1 MLPEDTSADAARED
15 RSAGRPGLLKKEFV
29 QGSYPM
35 LPDSQIFDRRQR
47 KICYYRRVFEK
58 EIADL
63 AKRELL
69 RSILSRASAAGP
81 VVTIQGR
88 RYVNFASNDYL
99 GLANHPEVIR
109 AAGAALEDYGF
120 GSGASRLLAGGTVLH
135 DRLERHIAGFKQA
148 EAARLFNC
156 GYAANTGV
164 IPSLS
169 SEGDIIYSDELNH
182 ASIIDGC
189 SLSRA
194 QTVIYRHG
202 DVAHLEQLMKQ
213 RCRGRRIVV
222 SDTVFSMDGD
232 IAPLPDLHYLCR
244 RKGALLYLDDAH
256 GTGVLG
262 KGKGALAHF
271 KIRPEPWMVQ
281 MGTFSKACGS
291 FGAFVAGSRDLI
303 DWISNTARSL
313 LFSTALPAA
322 EAAASLAAL
331 RIIRNTPCLVTRLW
345 RSRNRIVGDLE
356 SLGYETMGSE
366 TPIIPVR
373 AASVRDAVRLSRFL
387 FAGGVYAPAIR
398 PPTVREARVRITV
411 SAAHEDRHV
420 EKLLVRMRKWRQER

>member
-1 MLPEDTSADAARED
+1 MRHENIAEEGVLV
-15 RSAGRPGLLKKEFV
+15 LLKEEFV
-29 QGSYPM
+29 LCRYTII
-35 LPDSQIFDRRQR
+35 LDSLIFNRMQR
-47 KICYYRRVFEK
+47 KICYYLGMFKK
-58 EIADL
+58 EITDL

-99 GLANHPEVIR
+99 GLANHPEVIN
-109 AAGAALEDYGF
+109 AVGTALKDYGF

-135 DRLERHIAGFKQA
+135 DRLERHIAGFKQT

-164 IPSLS
+164 IPSVS

-189 SLSRA
+189 RLSRA
-194 QTVIYRHG
+194 RTVIYRHG
-202 DVAHLEQLMKQ
+202 DVAHLETLMKQ
-213 RCRGRRIVV
+213 PCRGRRIVV
-222 SDTVFSMDGD
+222 TDTVFSMDGD
-232 IAPLPDLHYLCR
+232 IAPLPDLYRLCR
-244 RKGALLYLDDAH
+244 RNGALLYLDDAH

-262 KGKGALAHF
+262 KGRGALAHF
-271 KIRPEPWMVQ
+271 KIPPEPWIVQ

-331 RIIRNTPCLVTRLW
+331 RIIRSTPRLVRRLW
-345 RSRNRIVGDLE
+345 QSRNRIAGELE
-356 SLGYETMGSE
+356 HLGYETMGSE

-373 AASVRDAVRLSRFL
+373 AASVHEAVSLSRFL

-398 PPTVREARVRITV
+398 PPTVRAARIRITV
-411 SAAHEDRHV
+411 SAAHEDRHM
-420 EKLLVRMRKWRQER
+420 EKLLVRMRTWRQGG